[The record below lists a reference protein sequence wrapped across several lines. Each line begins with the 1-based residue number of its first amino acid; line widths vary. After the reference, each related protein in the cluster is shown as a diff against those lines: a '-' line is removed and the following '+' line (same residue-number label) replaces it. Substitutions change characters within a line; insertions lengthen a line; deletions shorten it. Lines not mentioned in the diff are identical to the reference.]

1 MKFKF
6 VSILLA
12 LCTTAGSMTMPAF
25 AVKTQAAAEENL
37 IPSGTENGT
46 TAAPGEDDADK
57 KDAQEDYTYNTTED
71 HTIEITGYKGTDTA
85 PVIPDTIEGRQ
96 VTSIKSY
103 AFARLNNVETITI
116 PDSVA
121 NIGEG
126 AFSEIRS
133 LKNITLPKGVTSI
146 PDYAFT
152 GCENLKQVV
161 FPEGMKSI
169 GESAFSACRSLET
182 VTLPDSLRNIDFS
195 AFSSCSSLRSISFP
209 KSLEIIG
216 EDAFLGCKNLK
227 NAEFSEGLR
236 LISEGA
242 FVNCSSLER
251 INLPVSTKEIGQN
264 AFSGCDSLK
273 KIIYAGSKTARKKML
288 VIGQGNTQLLQSV
301 ITYSNGKSETFA
313 PKKGTKLKNGSNT
326 YQIKTDV
333 SEAAFVKTTAKTAKV
348 TVPAYATIDGIRYS
362 VASVTK
368 NAFLNNK
375 KVTKITIEGDIKS
388 IGKAA
393 FRGCTKLDTIIIRS
407 NRLESAGA
415 NAFRG
420 IRPDAKIKVSNVHL
434 NAYKKLLKHK
444 GQGSRVKIMGY

>member
-12 LCTTAGSMTMPAF
+12 LCTAAGSMTMPAL
-25 AVKTQAAAEENL
+25 AVKAQAAAEESL
-37 IPSGTENGT
+37 VPSGAKENGT
-46 TAAPGEDDADK
+46 AAEKNGADNK
-57 KDAQEDYTYNTTED
+57 NTQEDYTYKIMSD
-71 HTIEITGYKGTDTA
+71 QTIEITGYQGTDTA
-85 PVIPDTIEGRQ
+85 PVIPGTIEGKP

-103 AFARLNNVETITI
+103 AFARLDNLETLTI
-116 PDSVA
+116 PDSVTR
-121 NIGEG
+121 IGEG

-133 LKNITLPKGVTSI
+133 LKSITLPKGVTSI
-146 PDYAFT
+146 PDYVFT
-152 GCENLKQVV
+152 GCENLKQVI
-161 FPEGMKSI
+161 FPEGLKSI
-169 GESAFSACRSLET
+169 GESAFSACRSLES

-209 KSLEIIG
+209 KNLEVIG
-216 EDAFLGCKNLK
+216 EDSFLGCKNLK

-242 FVNCSSLER
+242 FANCSSLQS
-251 INLPVSTKEIGQN
+251 ITLPVSAKEIGQN

-273 KIIYAGSKTARKKML
+273 EVIYAGSKAARKKML
-288 VIGQGNTQLLQSV
+288 IIGQGNTQLLQSV
-301 ITYSNGKSETFA
+301 ITYSTGKSEVFA
-313 PKKGTKLKNGSNT
+313 PKKGTKLKDGSNT

-333 SEAAFVKTTAKTAKV
+333 SEAAFVKTTANTAKI

-388 IGKAA
+388 VGKAA
-393 FRGCTKLDTIIIRS
+393 FRGCTKLGTIIIRT
-407 NRLESAGA
+407 NRLESVGA
-415 NAFRG
+415 NAFSG
-420 IRPDAKIKVSNVHL
+420 IRPDAKIRVSNVHL
-434 NAYKKLLKHK
+434 KAYKKLLNNK
-444 GQGSRVKIMGY
+444 GQGSRVKILGY